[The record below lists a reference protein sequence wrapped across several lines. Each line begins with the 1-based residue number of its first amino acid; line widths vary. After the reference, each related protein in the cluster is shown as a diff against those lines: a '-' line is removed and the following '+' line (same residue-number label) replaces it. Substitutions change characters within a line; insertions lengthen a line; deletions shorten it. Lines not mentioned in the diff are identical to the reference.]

1 MSKKANEGE
10 GRDRDEKGREGR
22 EEEKWKGG
30 GSNAYIRDAHTLFD
44 ILHLMSTLAT

>member
-10 GRDRDEKGREGR
+10 GRGRDRDGKGKEGR

-30 GSNAYIRDAHTLFD
+30 GEQRVHSRRATRYLIFYI
-44 ILHLMSTLAT
+44 